1 MIQAT
6 KKLANSANILVAI
19 NNFES
24 LSSWELKLGSKSKN
38 RVNSVG
44 DSLEIFIVDLFC
56 STLDEA
62 SEKQKELK
70 YSQTLSYLG
79 NQNNPP
85 DFMIRGGDAV
95 EVKKFGKLPGTIPL
109 NSSAP
114 KNKLHSSDKKII
126 KSCVEAENW
135 SVKDIIYSIGIVSDN
150 LIDSVFMVYGD
161 CFAASKEVYQS
172 VEDRI
177 KESIDSD
184 SETKELGAI
193 KKVDPLG
200 VTNLRVRGMW
210 GIKNPYHIFKEFLEP
225 NARLHALMRKDKFL
239 SFPEAARDKIANL
252 KAVEIR
258 NPDNPAQLIEAVYIW
273 VAK

>member
-1 MIQAT
+1 MTQP
-6 KKLANSANILVAI
+6 ANNTTISANILIAI
-19 NNFES
+19 NNFEK
-24 LSSWELKLGSKSKN
+24 LSSLKLKLGSKSKN

-44 DSLEIFIVDLFC
+44 DSLEIFVIDLFC
-56 STLDEA
+56 STLDEMP
-62 SEKQKELK
+62 ERERQLK
-70 YSQTLSYLG
+70 YSQILSYLG

-95 EVKKFGKLPGTIPL
+95 EVKKFSKLPGTIPL

-114 KNKLHSSDKKII
+114 KSKLHSSDRKII
-126 KSCVEAENW
+126 KSCVEAESW

-161 CFAASKEVYQS
+161 CFAASKEIYQS

-177 KESIDSD
+177 RESIDSD

-193 KKVDPLG
+193 KKFDPLG

-210 GIKNPYHIFKEFLEP
+210 AIKNPYHIFKEILEP
-225 NARLHALMRKDKFL
+225 NARLHSLMRKDKFL
-239 SFPEAARDKIANL
+239 SFPEAARNKITHS
-252 KAVEIR
+252 KTVEIR
-258 NPDNPAQLIEAVYIW
+258 NPDNPAQLIEAIYIW